1 MMFQIQIEE
10 SSLRIDQV
18 IPYQEDCNEEMLFKV
33 LTTS

>member
-18 IPYQEDCNEEMLFKV
+18 ILYQEDCNEEMLFKV